1 MKRRFYQYA
10 PAFGKNKLMDDIT
23 SSMVIFFLHILE
35 ITDKL
40 TIIEEQ
46 ITLVKRFYNEHVRMG
61 AHWNVG
67 AKNRVFRYLNSLF
80 TVRYKTH
87 AHC

>member
-1 MKRRFYQYA
+1 MKRRFYRYA

-23 SSMVIFFLHILE
+23 SSMVIFSLHILE

-46 ITLVKRFYNEHVRMG
+46 ITLVKRFYDEHKRMG

-67 AKNRVFRYLNSLF
+67 AKNRVFKNILILYLQF
-80 TVRYKTH
+80 
-87 AHC
+87 AI

>member
-1 MKRRFYQYA
+1 MNRKFYLYA

-23 SSMVIFFLHILE
+23 SSMVIFSLHILE

-46 ITLVKRFYNEHVRMG
+46 ITLVKRFYNEHMRMG
-61 AHWNVG
+61 AQWNIG
-67 AKNRVFRYLNSLF
+67 AKNMLENYLNSLF
-80 TVRYKTH
+80 TV
-87 AHC
+87 

>member
-1 MKRRFYQYA
+1 MA
-10 PAFGKNKLMDDIT
+10 DNFGKKVKIHVPKWIEDFIGMLLHKNKLMDDIT
-23 SSMVIFFLHILE
+23 SSMVIFSLHILE

-61 AHWNVG
+61 AQWNIG
-67 AKNRVFRYLNSLF
+67 AKNMF
-80 TVRYKTH
+80 
-87 AHC
+87 